1 MVLDGDSLRV
11 PGPTR
16 RTGIQWSK
24 LGIGLGIGTAIIS
37 RFGHRLPFTTAAST
51 TAATSTTWP

>member
-1 MVLDGDSLRV
+1 VVLDGDSLRV

-16 RTGIQWSK
+16 LK